1 MMRVVVTGGTGG
13 LGRAV
18 VLKLLSSS
26 DRVAVPF
33 RNEWAFQE
41 LRNSARDAESLWGAP
56 ADLSDAA
63 SAQRFFDAAA
73 ERFGGLDGLAALAG
87 GYAGA
92 GRLESAPASELDD
105 MLRINLLTVST
116 SCRAALPHLLAQ
128 GGSVVTVSSRLAEA
142 GAPGAAAYA
151 AAKAAVLS
159 LTRSLAAENRGRG
172 VRFNCIVPSTIDT
185 PANRQAMPKAD
196 ASKWT
201 SPEAIAGVIQF
212 LLSSEA
218 SAVTGAAIPVDGETA

>member
-1 MMRVVVTGGTGG
+1 MKRAVVTGGTGG

-18 VLKLLSSS
+18 VQTLLARG

-41 LRNSARDAESLWGAP
+41 LRTASHESESLWGAA

-63 SAQRFFDAAA
+63 STQRFFDAAA
-73 ERFGGLDGLAALAG
+73 ERFGGLDALAALAG
-87 GYAGA
+87 GWAGGA
-92 GRLESAPASELDD
+92 TLESAPPSELEA
-105 MLRINLLTVST
+105 MLRVNLVTVHG

-128 GGSVVTVSSRLAEA
+128 PGSVVTVSSRLAEA
-142 GAPGAAAYA
+142 GGPGSAAYA

-159 LTRSLAAENRGRG
+159 LTRSLAAENRARG
-172 VRFNCIVPSTIDT
+172 VRFNCVVPTTIDT

-196 ASKWT
+196 PSKWT
-201 SPEAIAGVIQF
+201 APDAIARVIEF
-212 LLSSEA
+212 LLSPDSGA
-218 SAVTGAAIPVDGETA
+218 ITGAVIPVDAP